1 MENTGGHTKA
11 VKVGRSGP
19 PIVTMPPISDLVQ
32 DTKLE
37 TQFYRDHTE
46 HVYYVTGATPR
57 QRKVRKAER
66 WERDEHIGTGAFGT
80 VWLEKSVT
88 ENGAVQH
95 RAVKEIRKSAEKSR
109 AVDYSR
115 ELEAIAKFSHPKV
128 RTPFSCGTCFL
139 AHLSD

>member
-1 MENTGGHTKA
+1 
-11 VKVGRSGP
+11 
-19 PIVTMPPISDLVQ
+19 MPPISDLVQ

-57 QRKVRKAER
+57 QRKVRKVER
-66 WERDEHIGTGAFGT
+66 WERDEHIGAGAFGT

-88 ENGAVQH
+88 ENGAVQR